1 MAVSDVLKFMQ
12 ETAVNEPLRSQL
24 AALLGVGDGN
34 ISDQAALDQ
43 SEAAALQGDLAP
55 AVVAFAASK
64 GFNFSVKELS
74 TAVDAFAQYQAGI
87 LSEQG
92 FANVLGIST
101 QEEQSIKSAVEIIYR
116 GMRYQKIDGQLVR
129 QGLPVV
135 MKFMQKTAIDKG
147 LQNQLATILGVGDGN
162 ISDQAALDQTEA
174 AALKGDLAPAVVE
187 FAAKRGYKF
196 SVKELGTAI
205 DTFARFQAGDISE
218 QDFVTQLGISAQEES
233 SIKSPIELIYRGMHY
248 QRIDGQLV
256 RQGLPVVMKFM
267 QKTAVDKE
275 FQQQLAALLG
285 VGDGNISD
293 QAALDQSEA
302 AALGNLAPAVVAFA
316 SSKGFSFSAEELTS
330 MLDIFAQYQS
340 GQLSAQQFASLVG
353 LSAQEQASVQK
364 TIELVYRGTRYQK
377 S

>member
-43 SEAAALQGDLAP
+43 GEAAALQGDLAP
-55 AVVAFAASK
+55 TVVEFAASK
-64 GFNFSVKELS
+64 GFSFSVKELS
-74 TAVDAFAQYQAGI
+74 TAVDSFAQYQAGAV
-87 LSEQG
+87 SAQE

-101 QEEQSIKSAVEIIYR
+101 QEEQSIKSAVEMIYR
-116 GMRYQKIDGQLVR
+116 GMRYQKIDGQPVR

-147 LQNQLATILGVGDGN
+147 MQTQLATILGVGDGD
-162 ISDQAALDQTEA
+162 ISNQTALDQTEA

-187 FAAKRGYKF
+187 FAAKWGYKF
-196 SVKELGTAI
+196 SVQELGTAI

-218 QDFVTQLGISAQEES
+218 QDFVTQLGISAQEKS
-233 SIKSPIELIYRGMHY
+233 SVKSPIELIYRGMRY

-293 QAALDQSEA
+293 QAALDQTEA
-302 AALGNLAPAVVAFA
+302 AALENRAPAVVKFA
-316 SSKGFSFSAEELTS
+316 ATKGFSFSTEELTS

-353 LSAQEQASVQK
+353 LSTQEQASVQK

-377 S
+377 N